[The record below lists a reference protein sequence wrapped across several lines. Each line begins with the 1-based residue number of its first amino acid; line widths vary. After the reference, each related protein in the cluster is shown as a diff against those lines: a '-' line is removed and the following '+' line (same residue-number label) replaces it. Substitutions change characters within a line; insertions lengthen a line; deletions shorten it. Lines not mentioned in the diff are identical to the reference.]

1 MQLKIDPEFRDKIPP
16 LTAQEFQQLEDNI
29 VKDGK
34 VRDPIVVWGDTIID
48 GHNRWAII
56 QKHHEIPYTVDNVS
70 FPDRYAAIVWIC
82 QNQLGKRN
90 LTEEQKSYLRGK
102 QYEAEK
108 QTQGGNHGNQYTV
121 ANGQN
126 VHLPNEREIKDG
138 TAGRVG
144 KQYGVDGKTI
154 RRDEKFASGL
164 DEAEKVAPGF
174 RESVLTGTIKAPKSV
189 IASLPKMDE
198 PEREDTV
205 KAIQG
210 GTLKKQADQ
219 KKAEESRKMNAIIAK
234 AAAELKDMDKPAS
247 TVDDMIG
254 EIERMTDDFVKN
266 VRWDIANHSS
276 EINPEN
282 GKKIIAVLSR
292 AEAAINEMKGLVS
305 R

>member
-1 MQLKIDPEFRDKIPP
+1 MIEFRVDPEFRDKIAP
-16 LTAQEFQQLEDNI
+16 LTEAEFKQLEENI
-29 VKDGK
+29 LHDGK
-34 VRDPIVVWGDTIID
+34 VRDPLVVWNGILID
-48 GHNRWAII
+48 GNHRWAII
-56 QKHHEIPYTVDNVS
+56 QKHPEIPYTTTKMD
-70 FPDRYAAIVWIC
+70 FPDKWAAIVWMC
-82 QNQLGKRN
+82 QNQLGRRSI
-90 LTEEQKSYLRGK
+90 TAEQRAVLIA
-102 QYEAEK
+102 QEYEAQK
-108 QTQGGNHGNQYTV
+108 KADGGTGANQYTKKQLGENHQPAKTTTRSVV
-121 ANGQN
+121 AKEHGITENA
-126 VHLPNEREIKDG
+126 VKSAVEFSH
-138 TAGRVG
+138 
-144 KQYGVDGKTI
+144 
-154 RRDEKFASGL
+154 GL
-164 DEAEKVAPGF
+164 DAANEVAPGF
-174 RESVLTGTIKAPKSV
+174 KDSILAGTVKAPKSV
-189 IASLPKMDE
+189 IAALPKMDE

>member
-16 LTAQEFQQLEDNI
+16 LTETEFKQLEDNI

-34 VRDPIVVWGDTIID
+34 VRDPIVVWGETIID

-56 QKHHEIPYTVDNVS
+56 QKHPEIPYTTTSMNFSDKW
-70 FPDRYAAIVWIC
+70 AAIVWMC
-82 QNQLGKRN
+82 QNQLGRRSI
-90 LTEEQKSYLRGK
+90 TAEQRAVLIA
-102 QYEAEK
+102 QEYEAQK
-108 QTQGGNHGNQYTV
+108 KSVSNPGGKNQFTEVGGENLHQANSKAPKTRAIVAKAHGITEGAV
-121 ANGQN
+121 KAA
-126 VHLPNEREIKDG
+126 VEFSH
-138 TAGRVG
+138 
-144 KQYGVDGKTI
+144 
-154 RRDEKFASGL
+154 GL
-164 DEAEKVAPGF
+164 DAANEVAPGF
-174 RESVLTGTIKAPKSV
+174 KDSILAGTVKAPKSV
-189 IASLPKMDE
+189 IAALPKMDE

-247 TVDDMIG
+247 TIDDMIG